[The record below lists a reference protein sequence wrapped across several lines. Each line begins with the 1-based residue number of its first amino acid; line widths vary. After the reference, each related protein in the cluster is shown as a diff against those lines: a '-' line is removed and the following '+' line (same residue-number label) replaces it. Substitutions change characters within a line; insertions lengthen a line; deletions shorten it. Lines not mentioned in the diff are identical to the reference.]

1 MHKEIKILPGV
12 EDFLKMLP
20 SILVAEGYKS
30 NFENAINYVEEELRK
45 GKKHVSHFEVSFL
58 YNINEIKIHQS
69 CI

>member
-30 NFENAINYVEEELRK
+30 NFENAINYVKEELRN